1 MLPIN
6 KQKSNGTRI
15 MAGITLNK
23 CAEITLQDLIFSQS
37 KVECQSRCTFS
48 VPFISVFFKH

>member
-1 MLPIN
+1 MLPVN
-6 KQKSNGTRI
+6 KQKPNDTRI

-37 KVECQSRCTFS
+37 KVE
-48 VPFISVFFKH
+48 